1 MVKNEGGQNDLMD
14 RIAADPAFA
23 KVDLTCVLDPAQ
35 FVGRAPQQVD
45 EFLAEQI
52 EPIRAKYGDRLK
64 ADADVRV

>member
-1 MVKNEGGQNDLMD
+1 VKNEGGKNDLMD

-45 EFLAEQI
+45 EFIAELI
-52 EPIRAKYGDRLK
+52 EPIRAKYGDQLTS
-64 ADADVRV
+64 DADLRV